1 MFAVVSALRENRE
14 GKLSTGNLPCHPDIF
29 FFLLWAVFL
38 ARLYE
43 LRLLFENNCQDEL
56 RPMEIGIGEKHI
68 RRHSISICVWAVV
81 MVTDTRLLVPEA
93 YACAPV

>member
-14 GKLSTGNLPCHPDIF
+14 GKLSTGNLPCHPDI

-56 RPMEIGIGEKHI
+56 RPMEIGIGEKHSASEGI
-68 RRHSISICVWAVV
+68 A
-81 MVTDTRLLVPEA
+81 LVSV
-93 YACAPV
+93 CGQ